1 RARAMFTEAGSTIT
15 ASMLRDLENGARIE
29 ADHVVGD
36 LIARAKGA
44 QGAIST
50 PVFSTGYTHLKAY
63 ESRRERGD
71 VKAS

>member
-1 RARAMFTEAGSTIT
+1 
-15 ASMLRDLENGARIE
+15 MLRDLENGARIE

-36 LIARAKGA
+36 LIARAEGAKAAKAA
-44 QGAIST
+44 QGDQIST
-50 PVFSTGYTHLKAY
+50 PVFSTAYTHLKAY